1 MKKDFIDITDFKTE
15 EIQEF
20 FKLAQEIKRKQKK
33 GEITNYLSGKT
44 LAMVFQ
50 KPSARTRIS
59 FEVGMYQLGGH
70 AIYLSPSDIGLGKRE
85 SVADVA
91 RVLSRFNDGIMAR
104 LFGHDLML
112 TLGKFSAVP
121 VINGLT
127 DLLHPC
133 QVMGDMLTIL
143 EHRGHLNGLKLVFIG
158 DGNNMA
164 NSWLNMAARIPMSLT
179 LVIPEGYDPDETIF
193 TNARGSGLSDIIIER
208 DPWKAV
214 IGCNIIYTDVWA
226 SMGQEKEMSRRKKI
240 FKNYQVNQ
248 SLVNAASPDVKVMH
262 CLPAHRGDEI
272 TDEVMDGPKSIVFDE
287 AENRLHI
294 QKAILAK
301 LMQK

>member
-1 MKKDFIDITDFKTE
+1 VKKDFIAIADFETE

-20 FKLAQEIKRKQKK
+20 LKLAQEIKRKQKK
-33 GEITNYLSGKT
+33 GEITNYLAGKT

-91 RVLSRFNDGIMAR
+91 RVLSRYNDGIMAR
-104 LFGHDLML
+104 LFGHDHML
-112 TLGKFSAVP
+112 TLGKFASVP

-143 EHRGHLNGLKLVFIG
+143 EHRGNLNGLKLVFIG

-193 TNARGSGLSDIIIER
+193 TNARRSGVSDIIIER

-214 IGCNIIYTDVWA
+214 RGCDIIYTDVWA

-240 FKNYQVNQ
+240 FKHYQVNQ